1 MELILKT
8 DVRASVPEIIEFNY
22 EELQAYLGE
31 RLEKY
36 RTLVVAED
44 GIKAAKSDRAALN
57 KLRSA
62 LEDSRKGVKADCL
75 RPYESFEVKIKALT
89 GMIEGAIQNIDTQV
103 KGFEEAKKQEKR
115 AKIEAFFAENIG
127 NLAELLPLEKLWT
140 PKWLNATVKLP
151 AVQEEILASIRRVK
165 NDIGIIR
172 AMKVGCE
179 AQMIDRYLQTLDM
192 SAALAEKTRFEE
204 QQKKLAEYQAR
215 SQQQAPAEDKPA
227 PAVQTEEPAQTA
239 TAQGTPAAEPSEL
252 RQIDFRVWVTP
263 DQMRALRQFLID
275 NKIRYGRVQ

>member
-8 DVRASVPEIIEFNY
+8 DVRASMPEIIEFNY
-22 EELQAYLGE
+22 EELQVQLGE

-75 RPYESFEVKIKALT
+75 RPYEAFEVKIKALT
-89 GMIEGAIQNIDTQV
+89 GMIDGAIRNIDTQV

-115 AKIEAFFAENIG
+115 AEIEAFFAANIG
-127 NLAELLPLEKLWT
+127 DLAELLPLEKLWN
-140 PKWLNATVKLP
+140 PKWLNATAKIT
-151 AVQEEILASIRRVK
+151 AVQEEILTAINRAK

-172 AMKVGCE
+172 AMRVGCE

>member
-1 MELILKT
+1 M
-8 DVRASVPEIIEFNY
+8 R
-22 EELQAYLGE
+22 
-31 RLEKY
+31 
-36 RTLVVAED
+36 
-44 GIKAAKSDRAALN
+44 
-57 KLRSA
+57 
-62 LEDSRKGVKADCL
+62 
-75 RPYESFEVKIKALT
+75 
-89 GMIEGAIQNIDTQV
+89 
-103 KGFEEAKKQEKR
+103 
-115 AKIEAFFAENIG
+115 
-127 NLAELLPLEKLWT
+127 
-140 PKWLNATVKLP
+140 
-151 AVQEEILASIRRVK
+151 
-165 NDIGIIR
+165 
-172 AMKVGCE
+172 VGCE

>member
-127 NLAELLPLEKLWT
+127 NLADSKAPGGSGGN
-140 PKWLNATVKLP
+140 PGFNSP
-151 AVQEEILASIRRVK
+151 
-165 NDIGIIR
+165 G
-172 AMKVGCE
+172 
-179 AQMIDRYLQTLDM
+179 
-192 SAALAEKTRFEE
+192 
-204 QQKKLAEYQAR
+204 KKRHWHYPGNE
-215 SQQQAPAEDKPA
+215 
-227 PAVQTEEPAQTA
+227 
-239 TAQGTPAAEPSEL
+239 
-252 RQIDFRVWVTP
+252 
-263 DQMRALRQFLID
+263 
-275 NKIRYGRVQ
+275 GRVRSTDDRPVSANLGYVSSLGRENPV

>member
-8 DVRASVPEIIEFNY
+8 DVRGLVPEIIEFNY
-22 EELQAYLGE
+22 EELQAQLGE

-57 KLRSA
+57 KLRTA
-62 LEDSRKGVKADCL
+62 LEDSRKEVKADCL

-89 GMIEGAIQNIDTQV
+89 GMIDVAIRNIDTQV

-115 AKIEAFFAENIG
+115 AEIEAFFAENIG
-127 NLAELLPLEKLWT
+127 GLAELLPLEKLWN
-140 PKWLNATVKLP
+140 PKWLNTTAKLP
-151 AVQEEILASIRRVK
+151 AVQEEILTAIRRVK

-172 AMKVGCE
+172 AMRVECE
-179 AQMIDRYLQTLDM
+179 AQMIDRYLQTLNM
-192 SAALAEKTRFEE
+192 SDALAEKARFEE
-204 QQKKLAEYQAR
+204 HQKRLAAYQAH
-215 SQQQAPAEDKPA
+215 SQQQAPADKPA
-227 PAVQTEEPAQTA
+227 PAAQPEEPAQETPTA
-239 TAQGTPAAEPSEL
+239 EHTEL

-263 DQMRALRQFLID
+263 GQMRALRQFLLD

>member
-1 MELILKT
+1 MELTLKT

-115 AKIEAFFAENIG
+115 AKIEAFFA
-127 NLAELLPLEKLWT
+127 
-140 PKWLNATVKLP
+140 
-151 AVQEEILASIRRVK
+151 
-165 NDIGIIR
+165 
-172 AMKVGCE
+172 
-179 AQMIDRYLQTLDM
+179 DRK
-192 SAALAEKTRFEE
+192 S
-204 QQKKLAEYQAR
+204 
-215 SQQQAPAEDKPA
+215 
-227 PAVQTEEPAQTA
+227 V
-239 TAQGTPAAEPSEL
+239 
-252 RQIDFRVWVTP
+252 V
-263 DQMRALRQFLID
+263 
-275 NKIRYGRVQ
+275 

>member
-8 DVRASVPEIIEFNY
+8 DVRASMPEIIEFNY
-22 EELQAYLGE
+22 EELQVQLGE
-31 RLEKY
+31 RLERY

-44 GIKAAKSDRAALN
+44 GIKAAKTDRAALN
-57 KLRSA
+57 KLRTA
-62 LEDSRKGVKADCL
+62 LEDSRKEVKADCL

-89 GMIEGAIQNIDTQV
+89 GMIDGAIRNIDTQV

-115 AKIEAFFAENIG
+115 AEIEAFFAGSIG
-127 NLAELLPLEKLWT
+127 DLAGLLPLEKLWN
-140 PKWLNATVKLP
+140 PKWLNATAKIP
-151 AVQEEILASIRRVK
+151 AIQEEILAAIRRVK

-179 AQMIDRYLQTLDM
+179 AQMIDRYLQTLNM
-192 SAALAEKTRFEE
+192 SDALAEKTRFEAHQE
-204 QQKKLAEYQAR
+204 RLAEYQAR
-215 SQQQAPAEDKPA
+215 QRTPENRPA
-227 PAVQTEEPAQTA
+227 PAAQLEEPARETVPVQE
-239 TAQGTPAAEPSEL
+239 TPAAERAGL